1 MRSTLRPLQ
10 PARRSQ
16 ALSWAL
22 VLALGAGA
30 TGAEAA
36 RLGHARV
43 VSPPGAAL
51 QVVVPLLELSA
62 DDLATLQVSLADEA
76 AWRQAGLTPPVPLSS
91 ATVRI
96 EPGADASRRNVRISS
111 SQPPAGNAVDVLLDL
126 RSGAGQRQVQVTT
139 ILVPPRGSAA
149 RVAPASVGTPA
160 PAGQASAGSIDVR
173 RGDTLFGIAQR
184 NAVAGASVYQMLVAL
199 WRANSEAFIQNNMN
213 LVRAGE
219 TLDIPDAATVRAID
233 PAEARRIFA
242 QHAEAFARY
251 RGRAGALAAGGAA
264 VSGTGEAGA
273 GRLGSAAQ
281 AEAAGAATAQDR
293 LRLSSAQGG
302 ANAQADAAGDA
313 RASSGRALDDAQ
325 QRVEKLQS
333 NVDALSQAAG
343 AGKTA
348 SGEGSAPANASAG
361 AGGQPGADGKA
372 GADGKP
378 GADGRP
384 GSDGKPGADGKP
396 GGAAAGAGAATQ
408 AGAASAG
415 STGANGAA
423 AGSAGA
429 GAAGSG
435 PAAAPGAAGSASG
448 NASGLSLPG
457 GAAGQ
462 GGEAAKGESTQG
474 GMPGWLADNLLAIVT
489 AVLALIVFIVAWALR
504 RAGARRDDDEASA
517 AYPEP
522 TLDTAALTRK
532 LDSISLDLDEP
543 PTDEPRPGGKRT

>member
-111 SQPPAGNAVDVLLDL
+111 TQPPAGNAVDVLLDL
-126 RSGAGQRQVQVTT
+126 RSGAGQRQVQVT

-199 WRANSEAFIQNNMN
+199 WRANPEAFIQNNMN

-251 RGRAGALAAGGAA
+251 RGRAGALAAGSAA
-264 VSGTGEAGA
+264 VSGAGEAGA
-273 GRLGSAAQ
+273 GRLGSASQ

-302 ANAQADAAGDA
+302 ANARDEAAGDA
-313 RASSGRALDDAQ
+313 RASDARALDDAQ

-348 SGEGSAPANASAG
+348 SGEGGASAS
-361 AGGQPGADGKA
+361 ASTGADGKA

-378 GADGRP
+378 GSDGKA

-396 GGAAAGAGAATQ
+396 GGAATGT
-408 AGAASAG
+408 GAASPAG
-415 STGANGAA
+415 GPS
-423 AGSAGA
+423 AGSAGGNGA
-429 GAAGSG
+429 AAAGSG
-435 PAAAPGAAGSASG
+435 PAAPAAPGAAGSAQG
-448 NASGLSLPG
+448 NTSGLSLPG

-462 GGEAAKGESTQG
+462 DGQASTGEPAQG

-504 RAGARRDDDEASA
+504 RAGARRDDDDEASA

-522 TLDTAALTRK
+522 ALDTAALTRK

>member
-1 MRSTLRPLQ
+1 MSLARRFRRQGPRVCESWPIHYTFPLHLPAIRSDHGILINMRSTLRPLQ

-126 RSGAGQRQVQVTT
+126 RSGAGQRQVQVT

-199 WRANSEAFIQNNMN
+199 WRANPEAFIQNNMN

-273 GRLGSAAQ
+273 
-281 AEAAGAATAQDR
+281 
-293 LRLSSAQGG
+293 
-302 ANAQADAAGDA
+302 
-313 RASSGRALDDAQ
+313 
-325 QRVEKLQS
+325 
-333 NVDALSQAAG
+333 
-343 AGKTA
+343 
-348 SGEGSAPANASAG
+348 
-361 AGGQPGADGKA
+361 
-372 GADGKP
+372 
-378 GADGRP
+378 
-384 GSDGKPGADGKP
+384 
-396 GGAAAGAGAATQ
+396 
-408 AGAASAG
+408 
-415 STGANGAA
+415 
-423 AGSAGA
+423 
-429 GAAGSG
+429 
-435 PAAAPGAAGSASG
+435 
-448 NASGLSLPG
+448 
-457 GAAGQ
+457 
-462 GGEAAKGESTQG
+462 
-474 GMPGWLADNLLAIVT
+474 
-489 AVLALIVFIVAWALR
+489 
-504 RAGARRDDDEASA
+504 
-517 AYPEP
+517 
-522 TLDTAALTRK
+522 
-532 LDSISLDLDEP
+532 
-543 PTDEPRPGGKRT
+543 

>member
-126 RSGAGQRQVQVTT
+126 RSGAGQRQVQVTV
-139 ILVPPRGSAA
+139 LVPPRGSAA

-199 WRANSEAFIQNNMN
+199 WRANPEAFIQNNMN

-273 GRLGSAAQ
+273 GRLG
-281 AEAAGAATAQDR
+281 
-293 LRLSSAQGG
+293 
-302 ANAQADAAGDA
+302 
-313 RASSGRALDDAQ
+313 
-325 QRVEKLQS
+325 
-333 NVDALSQAAG
+333 
-343 AGKTA
+343 
-348 SGEGSAPANASAG
+348 
-361 AGGQPGADGKA
+361 
-372 GADGKP
+372 
-378 GADGRP
+378 
-384 GSDGKPGADGKP
+384 
-396 GGAAAGAGAATQ
+396 
-408 AGAASAG
+408 
-415 STGANGAA
+415 
-423 AGSAGA
+423 
-429 GAAGSG
+429 
-435 PAAAPGAAGSASG
+435 
-448 NASGLSLPG
+448 
-457 GAAGQ
+457 
-462 GGEAAKGESTQG
+462 
-474 GMPGWLADNLLAIVT
+474 
-489 AVLALIVFIVAWALR
+489 
-504 RAGARRDDDEASA
+504 
-517 AYPEP
+517 
-522 TLDTAALTRK
+522 
-532 LDSISLDLDEP
+532 
-543 PTDEPRPGGKRT
+543 

>member
-126 RSGAGQRQVQVTT
+126 RSGAGQRQVQVTV
-139 ILVPPRGSAA
+139 LVPPRGSAA

-199 WRANSEAFIQNNMN
+199 WRANPEAFIQNNMN

-251 RGRAGALAAGGAA
+251 RGRAGAGRGRRGRQRYGRGRRGPAGQR
-264 VSGTGEAGA
+264 GA
-273 GRLGSAAQ
+273 GRGGRRRHGAGSPAPVQ
-281 AEAAGAATAQDR
+281 RTGRRQRAGRCRGRRACLQR
-293 LRLSSAQGG
+293 
-302 ANAQADAAGDA
+302 A
-313 RASSGRALDDAQ
+313 RAR
-325 QRVEKLQS
+325 
-333 NVDALSQAAG
+333 
-343 AGKTA
+343 
-348 SGEGSAPANASAG
+348 
-361 AGGQPGADGKA
+361 
-372 GADGKP
+372 
-378 GADGRP
+378 
-384 GSDGKPGADGKP
+384 
-396 GGAAAGAGAATQ
+396 
-408 AGAASAG
+408 
-415 STGANGAA
+415 
-423 AGSAGA
+423 
-429 GAAGSG
+429 
-435 PAAAPGAAGSASG
+435 
-448 NASGLSLPG
+448 
-457 GAAGQ
+457 
-462 GGEAAKGESTQG
+462 
-474 GMPGWLADNLLAIVT
+474 
-489 AVLALIVFIVAWALR
+489 
-504 RAGARRDDDEASA
+504 
-517 AYPEP
+517 
-522 TLDTAALTRK
+522 
-532 LDSISLDLDEP
+532 
-543 PTDEPRPGGKRT
+543 